1 MTPDHHEL
9 SVVCQA
15 SQIVCP
21 QKSGPLQPVGV
32 NSYAIEGGESR
43 FDGEQTCRLA
53 LIFLICFG
61 GGGVLGFVLFL
72 ISPLWFKIM
81 KCVEKKKMSSNTKRG
96 KLN

>member
-1 MTPDHHEL
+1 MNFQLCAKPPKSLVHK
-9 SVVCQA
+9 
-15 SQIVCP
+15 
-21 QKSGPLQPVGV
+21 KSGPLQPVGV

-61 GGGVLGFVLFL
+61 GGGVLAFVLFL

-81 KCVEKKKMSSNTKRG
+81 KCVEKKDVIEYQTRQA
-96 KLN
+96 

>member
-1 MTPDHHEL
+1 MP
-9 SVVCQA
+9 VV
-15 SQIVCP
+15 SQIVGP

-53 LIFLICFG
+53 LVFLIGFGG

-72 ISPLWFKIM
+72 ISPLWFKTT
-81 KCVEKKKMSSNTKRG
+81 KCVEKKMSSNTKRG